1 MLIDLQNEFSNAQSV
16 TATAASQHV
25 IDLSQ
30 TGRNIGSNGGS
41 TDLLVVFT
49 VTTAFVGAA
58 GTITPSLQTD
68 DAVGFGSATT
78 IRTYDTIP
86 TLSPIGTKRVYE
98 LDPFNDAGLF
108 KRYIRILYTVAG
120 TLSASG
126 ITAHL
131 VNGAQIWRAYPS
143 GVTIA

>member
-1 MLIDLQNEFSNAQSV
+1 MLIDVQNEFSNAQSV
-16 TATAASQHV
+16 TASVASTNV

-30 TGRNIGSNGGS
+30 TGRNIGNG
-41 TDLLVVFT
+41 TANDLLILFT

-68 DAVGFGSATT
+68 DSVGFGAAVT

-108 KRYIRILYTVAG
+108 KRYIRIFYTVAG
-120 TLSASG
+120 TLSTSG
-126 ITAHL
+126 ISAQV
-131 VNGAQIWRAYPS
+131 VNGAQIWKAYPV
-143 GVTIA
+143 GFTVA